1 MVETGKFKDQH
12 LRSVEESQTK
22 RSIESKTTYF
32 GSLVSRRSSSLFY
45 KQRQIQI
52 LHKQLEQLKEDGLRL
67 KKDKLE
73 KEYQYRRQML
83 KINNLRDD
91 LTAKSKERFAD
102 LTELKQM
109 FAHHKKTKRALND
122 I

>member
-45 KQRQIQI
+45 K
-52 LHKQLEQLKEDGLRL
+52 
-67 KKDKLE
+67 
-73 KEYQYRRQML
+73 
-83 KINNLRDD
+83 
-91 LTAKSKERFAD
+91 
-102 LTELKQM
+102 
-109 FAHHKKTKRALND
+109 
-122 I
+122 